1 MDNFRFLSYLCLIT
15 GMVYLI
21 MLLTVAGNGLEA
33 DEVITTAVA
42 TLFLID
48 WFIDRVETAQNVN
61 SDQFVSKMIDHI
73 FKKKSDD
80 ENSMGRTVCCV

>member
-1 MDNFRFLSYLCLIT
+1 MST

-21 MLLTVAGNGLEA
+21 MLLTVAGNGLEE
-33 DEVITTAVA
+33 DTVITTAVA

-48 WFIDRVETAQNVN
+48 WLIDRIETAQNVN

-73 FKKKSDD
+73 LKTKTND
-80 ENSMGRTVCCV
+80 ENSVVTKICCL